1 MCAAYFASAAVASD
15 DEDAWYLDGSGV
27 PVGWNERAV
36 AFSEVPLPAGA
47 VSAWIAPGAMVY
59 TVLSIAEENVGQ
71 EWWGSFTRSRD
82 RWSDYVEEVS
92 RTQAGRKQGLYFH

>member
-1 MCAAYFASAAVASD
+1 LCAAYFASAAVASD

-59 TVLSIAEENVGQ
+59 TVLSIVEENVGQ
-71 EWWGSFTRSRD
+71 ERWGSFTT
-82 RWSDYVEEVS
+82 VEES
-92 RTQAGRKQGLYFH
+92 RVRLCGRSEQEAGWKKAGLYFH